1 MNLETNWMSKSELRD
16 YLGFSM
22 GKIETMM
29 KSNELPYYKVGKN
42 VKFKKELVEE
52 LSELVGIEYSMI
64 SGLEKSPKIDLKR
77 LVDILKEE

>member
-1 MNLETNWMSKSELRD
+1 MSKSELRD

-52 LSELVGIEYSMI
+52 QMENYLV
-64 SGLEKSPKIDLKR
+64 K
-77 LVDILKEE
+77 